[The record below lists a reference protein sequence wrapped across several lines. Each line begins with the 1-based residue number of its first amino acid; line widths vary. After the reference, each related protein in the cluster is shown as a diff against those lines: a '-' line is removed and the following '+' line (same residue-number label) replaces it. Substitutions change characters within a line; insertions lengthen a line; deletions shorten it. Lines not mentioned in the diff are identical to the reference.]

1 METKV
6 YNISDLHFE
15 HRLWK
20 SEIKIIIGELNT
32 YQEWLSCMSPKSR
45 DIEYQKKIDNFQ
57 SKFDIQRMHFDGF
70 NDKINAQDS
79 FVESLKLENNN
90 NISTSTINDHSN
102 LREDINLAIK
112 LYVILKEEYK
122 TFCNSISF

>member
-6 YNISDLHFE
+6 YNISELHFE

-20 SEIKIIIGELNT
+20 SEMKIIIGELNI

-57 SKFDIQRMHFDGF
+57 NKFDIQKMHFDGF

-79 FVESLKLENNN
+79 FVESLEKGNDKD
-90 NISTSTINDHSN
+90 ISSSTINDHSN

-112 LYVILKEEYK
+112 LYNILKEEYK
-122 TFCNSISF
+122 TFCNSVSF